1 MDPAFPAPMG
11 GGGICHGVHG
21 ILRARIWLA
30 IALISPLLTVVLW
43 LELHRLTPSGILHM
57 ATFVTL
63 CETYIGIEPHLN
75 LWSYFLW
82 AQL

>member
-1 MDPAFPAPMG
+1 MVCMAFFEQGFGLPSLQFL
-11 GGGICHGVHG
+11 H
-21 ILRARIWLA
+21 
-30 IALISPLLTVVLW
+30 SLLW
-43 LELHRLTPSGILHM
+43 SYGLELHRLTPSGILHM